1 MDVFDLPIPALALA
15 ASLPPISALLLIDTR
30 RPYISRYALC
40 VLSYLVVCCLIQLG
54 YAFETALSILTQV
67 PHYYSVT
74 AREWWL
80 LLVRTEFALSNLSI
94 AISVSSIVGF
104 VLLLGKDQ
112 RARTANTLRTAF
124 VSFVIFDIFVGIETG
139 FTFVQYIHNLVFDFL
154 GAVLLSTFAPF
165 FVSRI
170 IPPAVK
176 KQVLV

>member
-1 MDVFDLPIPALALA
+1 
-15 ASLPPISALLLIDTR
+15 
-30 RPYISRYALC
+30 
-40 VLSYLVVCCLIQLG
+40 
-54 YAFETALSILTQV
+54 
-67 PHYYSVT
+67 
-74 AREWWL
+74 